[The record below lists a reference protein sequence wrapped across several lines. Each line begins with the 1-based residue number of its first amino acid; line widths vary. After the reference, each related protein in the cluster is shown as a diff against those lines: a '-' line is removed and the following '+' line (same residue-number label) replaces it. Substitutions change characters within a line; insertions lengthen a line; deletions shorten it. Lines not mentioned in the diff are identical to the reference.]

1 MISKN
6 KNKFK
11 YLSFLSFLFAFLIL
25 FLIIW
30 FILQIYNKLN
40 ESFDSTIQN
49 KSTQLNNIVCLYAYY
64 EKNELYK
71 GNFRFF
77 LDNGILDNIDYYIII
92 NGDCSIDI
100 PIRDNIVIYKRDNKG
115 YDFGAYS
122 YALDKIKHSHHR
134 KYDYYFFIN
143 TSVRGPY
150 IRPNSDSNK
159 KWCDYF
165 IELFNDNNNNNNNIK
180 IVGTSINIYP
190 YDNFNEYN
198 FRDLYNKDGPF
209 THIQSMMFCI
219 KYDYLEYLNSIAF
232 FNENELN
239 NVSDISYIIAHKEIG
254 LSQHALKNGWNINCI
269 LDKYKGFD
277 YTKIKEDFNKT
288 SQRGDPYFN
297 NAYFG
302 ETIDKYNTIFYKSYR
317 LYE

>member
-1 MISKN
+1 MIS

-11 YLSFLSFLFAFLIL
+11 YLIFLFAFLIL
-25 FLIIW
+25 FLIVL
-30 FILQIYNKLN
+30 FILQVYNKLN

-49 KSTQLNNIVCLYAYY
+49 KITCLYAYY

-71 GNFRFF
+71 ENFRFF
-77 LDNGILDNIDYYIII
+77 LNNGILDNIDYYIII

-100 PIRDNIVIYKRDNKG
+100 PSRDNIVIYKRDNIG

-122 YALDKIKHSHHR
+122 YALDKIKNSHHR
-134 KYDYYFFIN
+134 EYEYYFFIN
-143 TSVRGPY
+143 GSVCGPY
-150 IRPNSDSNK
+150 IRPNSDANK

-165 IELFNDNNNNNNNIK
+165 IELFNDNDTNIK

-190 YDNFNEYN
+190 VDNLYGYN
-198 FRDLYNKDGPF
+198 LRELYNKDVPF

-219 KYDYLEYLNSIAF
+219 KHDYLEYLNSIDF

-239 NVSDISYIIAHKEIG
+239 KSDMAYIITHKEFG
-254 LSQHALKNGWNINCI
+254 LTQHALKNGWNINSI
-269 LDKYKGFD
+269 LDKYRGFD

-288 SQRGDPYFN
+288 SQYGDPYYI

-302 ETIDKYNTIFYKSYR
+302 GTIDKYDAIFYKSYR
-317 LYE
+317 LNQ